1 MNAAASLQVIGQESK
16 ETHEMRKFEYENSR
30 VATALLLAAGT
41 GSRLQ
46 PLTNDAPKCLAEVSG
61 VSILE
66 RLTLCLRDH
75 GFKRL
80 IVVVGHMDSCIR
92 RFLGNSIN
100 GLTIDYIFNH
110 QYRTTNNIYSL
121 WMARKMIHEPFL
133 LVESDIVFDASL
145 LENML
150 YPDSIAVS
158 RILPWMSGTTVT
170 VNRSLRVLALNLRQR
185 VVNGES
191 SYKTV
196 NIYSLSL
203 PSWRLVEKRLEEHI
217 SSGHVNDYYE
227 TVFAEMISEGS
238 LSFKPVFFNAAQWY
252 EIDTIKD
259 LQKSE
264 LIFSKKHNRLQAQ
277 QTGLI

>member
-1 MNAAASLQVIGQESK
+1 MG
-16 ETHEMRKFEYENSR
+16 KFEYENNR
-30 VATALLLAAGT
+30 VTTALLLAAGT

-46 PLTNDAPKCLAEVSG
+46 PLTNDIPKCLTEVSG

-66 RLTLCLRDH
+66 RLTLCLRQH

-80 IVVVGHMDSCIR
+80 IVVVGYMDSCIR

-100 GLTIDYIFNH
+100 GLTIDYIVNH

-121 WMARKMIHEPFL
+121 WLAREMIHEPFL

-145 LENML
+145 LGNML
-150 YPDSIAVS
+150 YPDCMAVS
-158 RILPWMSGTTVT
+158 RILPWMNGTTVT
-170 VNRSLRVLALNLRQR
+170 VNRSLRVSALNSGQR
-185 VVNGES
+185 VVTGES

-196 NIYSLSL
+196 NICSLSL
-203 PSWRLVEKRLEEHI
+203 LSWRLVEKRLEEHI
-217 SSGHVNDYYE
+217 ASGHVNEYYE

-238 LSFKPVFFNAAQWY
+238 LSFKPVFFNASQWY

-259 LQKSE
+259 LHKSE
-264 LIFSKKHNRLQAQ
+264 LIFPRQLQTADKINIESRFQ
-277 QTGLI
+277 YPVNENIKSLFR